1 MWMPRMKNVL
11 NPNLKKQAK
20 TALRDLRGHRLS
32 IPARTEMTGRLV
44 AEFVAESNSLEGYTT
59 TSAEVIKAAAH
70 RR

>member
-20 TALRDLRGHRLS
+20 IALRDLRGHRLS

-59 TSAEVIKAAAH
+59 TSAEVIKAAH